1 MDHELELAYLVVE
14 VADRGA
20 LDGFLTDTVGLV
32 AGPPTP
38 DGLAAWRNDDRMHR
52 ILASEGPANDAV
64 AVGFEAVDEPARAAT
79 VTRLRDAGYALEE
92 GSAEEVAARRVRTLH
107 RARAPWGVDVEVVT
121 GLGVAPE
128 PFASAHVPGGFLTRG
143 VGFGH
148 VVFATTA
155 LEEAHRFATAG
166 LGLRRSDWMETE
178 IAEGVPLEARFY
190 HCNARHHSLALAR
203 APFEPPQRLHHLMV
217 EANDV
222 DDVGAAYDRAF
233 AGGLTIASGLGRHD
247 NDRMFSF
254 YVVTPA
260 GFQLE
265 FGQGGRTVTDPWDDD
280 RRYDRISLWGHQP
293 VSRP

>member
-1 MDHELELAYLVVE
+1 MDHGLELAYLVVE
-14 VADRGA
+14 VADRDA
-20 LDGFLTDTVGLV
+20 FDRFLTDTVGLV

-38 DGLAAWRNDDRMHR
+38 DGLATWRNDDRVHR
-52 ILASEGPANDAV
+52 ILAAEGPANDAT
-64 AVGFEAVDEPARAAT
+64 AVGFEAVDDTARAAT
-79 VTRLRDAGYALEE
+79 VARLRDAGYPVEAGTADE
-92 GSAEEVAARRVRTLH
+92 AAARRVRTLD
-107 RARAPWGVDVEVVT
+107 RVRAPWGVDVEVVT
-121 GLGVAPE
+121 GLTAGPE
-128 PFASAHVPGGFLTRG
+128 PFASAPVPGGFLTEG

-155 LEEAHRFATAG
+155 FEEAHHFATAG

-178 IAEGVPLEARFY
+178 IAEGISLEARFY

-203 APFEPPQRLHHLMV
+203 APFELPQHLHHLMV
-217 EANDV
+217 EANDL
-222 DDVGAAYDRAF
+222 DDVGAAYDRVF
-233 AGGLTIASGLGRHD
+233 ASGLTISSGLGRHD

-265 FGQGGRTVTDPWDDD
+265 FGQGGRAITDPWDDD

-293 VSRP
+293 VARP